1 MAADLDL
8 LVLGDANPD
17 LVLHGGDVVP
27 AFGQAEHL
35 VEDARLT
42 IGGSGAILACGAA
55 RLGLRTAIAAVVGED
70 LFGRFVR
77 DGLARSGV
85 DATGVQVDPSAQTGV
100 TVVLSGPDDRAILTM
115 PGTIASLSAERIDP
129 ALLTRTRHV
138 HASSYFLQS
147 ALTGSLP
154 DLFRAVRARGGTTSV
169 DPNWDPSERWDGG
182 LLDLLTVTD
191 VFLPNAME
199 ATRIAHTSDLDAAVR
214 ALEQRAGVVAV
225 KNGDRGAIASAGGVT
240 HRVDPVRGSARRRD
254 GRRRFLRCRVPRGLA
269 RRRVARAGARP
280 RERVRGAVDAID
292 RGDPRAADDGRG
304 DRDARGGERG
314 VIVCLAANPSID
326 KLFEIDRLVKGDIH
340 RPQGFVQVAGGKGL
354 NVARAAHSLG
364 ADVTAVGAAP
374 WPRGPMARGD
384 SSSPKGSAART
395 CGPTARTARRC
406 RWPTA
411 RRAA

>member
-35 VEDARLT
+35 VDDARLT

-77 DGLARSGV
+77 EGLAQSGV
-85 DATGVQVDPSAQTGV
+85 DVDGVRVDPSAQTGV

-129 ALLTRTRHV
+129 ALLARARHV

-147 ALTGSLP
+147 ALTSSLP
-154 DLFRAVRARGGTTSV
+154 ELFRVVRARGGTTSV

-199 ATRIAHTSDLDAAVR
+199 ATRIAHTSDLDAAVH
-214 ALEQRAGVVAV
+214 ALGQRAGVVAV
-225 KNGDRGAIASAGGVT
+225 KNGDRGAVASAGGVT
-240 HRVDPVRGSARRRD
+240 HRVDPVR
-254 GRRRFLRCRVPRGLA
+254 
-269 RRRVARAGARP
+269 VAL
-280 RERVRGAVDAID
+280 VDATGA
-292 RGDPRAADDGRG
+292 GDSF
-304 DRDARGGERG
+304 DAGF
-314 VIVCLAANPSID
+314 LAAWLDDASLEQALALANVCGALSTRSI
-326 KLFEIDRLVKGDIH
+326 
-340 RPQGFVQVAGGKGL
+340 GGT
-354 NVARAAHSLG
+354 RAQPTMDEAIAMLEE
-364 ADVTAVGAAP
+364 
-374 WPRGPMARGD
+374 
-384 SSSPKGSAART
+384 GSAA
-395 CGPTARTARRC
+395 
-406 RWPTA
+406 
-411 RRAA
+411 